1 MYLYVPGLYFVAA
14 LCCSLAAGPAAA
26 VLLLA
31 AVRHRVPGD
40 TIPCCAGLDLIPV
53 FCFPSSSKCYQVF
66 VFNVP
71 LGSTVACTAW
81 LYP

>member
-14 LCCSLAAGPAAA
+14 LCCSLAASPAAA

-31 AVRHRVPGD
+31 GAVRHRVPGD

-53 FCFPSSSKCYQVF
+53 FCFPSNSK
-66 VFNVP
+66 
-71 LGSTVACTAW
+71 
-81 LYP
+81 